1 MQKARQCMPNAT
13 FCKLWQIAYLTAP
26 VVIPWEYQRLCDR
39 IARCFQRFRT
49 VFMTMS
55 TSEISALLT
64 AAFPDAG
71 VQVGGGEGK
80 YQVLLI
86 STAFAGLNRVKRQQ
100 AVYKVLNAHIQS
112 GAIHAVN
119 MQLQTPE
126 ESAAS
131 A

>member
-1 MQKARQCMPNAT
+1 
-13 FCKLWQIAYLTAP
+13 
-26 VVIPWEYQRLCDR
+26 
-39 IARCFQRFRT
+39 
-49 VFMTMS
+49 MTMS